1 MLGGCCRYTG
11 IIQCARTI
19 VRTEGVAGLY
29 MGAHT
34 TAARAAAPLRRCVC
48 SRSCSAA
55 PLALLSRRATCAG
68 LVPNLAGIIP
78 EKALKLGI
86 NDILRELYAD
96 DNGDVSLARGI
107 LIGACAGL
115 GQCIATNPMEIVK
128 IRGQTAALN
137 GEAFNMAE
145 TVREMGLRG
154 LYRGA
159 ASTLFRDIPFSAAF
173 FASYGVLKD
182 ECAAP
187 CPPLAL
193 PSAPVLPTSF
203 VCRLS
208 SVRSRS
214 LSGSDGRPRGG
225 ELSGG
230 RRTRRQAR

>member
-1 MLGGCCRYTG
+1 MARKCTRQSSASRAGVLPALTRFAGGLLQVHGHYPVRPHHRPDRGCRRPLHG
-11 IIQCARTI
+11 CAHHSRTSG
-19 VRTEGVAGLY
+19 RGPAS
-29 MGAHT
+29 
-34 TAARAAAPLRRCVC
+34 LRLLALVLRC
-48 SRSCSAA
+48 
-55 PLALLSRRATCAG
+55 PLALLSRRAGCAG

-193 PSAPVLPTSF
+193 PSAPVLVNSPLLPVLRVVT
-203 VCRLS
+203 LWI
-208 SVRSRS
+208 
-214 LSGSDGRPRGG
+214 
-225 ELSGG
+225 
-230 RRTRRQAR
+230 

>member
-1 MLGGCCRYTG
+1 
-11 IIQCARTI
+11 
-19 VRTEGVAGLY
+19 

-34 TAARAAAPLRRCVC
+34 TAARAAAALRRGVC

-55 PLALLSRRATCAG
+55 PLALLSRRAGCAG

-182 ECAAP
+182 ECAP
-187 CPPLAL
+187 CSQLLSRPCVGL
-193 PSAPVLPTSF
+193 STSLCCLFF
-203 VCRLS
+203 VW
-208 SVRSRS
+208 SRS
-214 LSGSDGRPRGG
+214 LSGPDGRPGNSQVGDGQGDRQGRVLEG
-225 ELSGG
+225 ASLGDGCGHGCRLGLHPDG
-230 RRTRRQAR
+230 RR

>member
-1 MLGGCCRYTG
+1 M
-11 IIQCARTI
+11 
-19 VRTEGVAGLY
+19 
-29 MGAHT
+29 
-34 TAARAAAPLRRCVC
+34 
-48 SRSCSAA
+48 
-55 PLALLSRRATCAG
+55 
-68 LVPNLAGIIP
+68 PNLAGIIP

-182 ECAAP
+182 ECAAAP
-187 CPPLAL
+187 CAPLAL
-193 PSAPVLPTSF
+193 PSAPVLVNSPLLPVLRAVTIT
-203 VCRLS
+203 LWI
-208 SVRSRS
+208 
-214 LSGSDGRPRGG
+214 
-225 ELSGG
+225 
-230 RRTRRQAR
+230 